1 MNDDEYPQKAWSKE
15 DDDLI
20 LNYYHDYTGKE
31 LKEKFFPHRSVRA
44 IECHASELGIAW
56 KTEETYNRS
65 REFQAKIVA
74 EKLKGRVIGQE
85 LRDKISVAK
94 KEYYKTHDNWWKG
107 RKRSPEQCQAI
118 SERQKGKW
126 SGDKNPRH
134 INPLNGELNG
144 RWKGGILPVYTELR
158 SDTKDWFNESMKF
171 CNYKCVITG
180 EKFDNIHHTTSF
192 RDIVNEVFKITG
204 IEVKQKVCD
213 YSKEEF
219 DRLRDVLKELH
230 VLYGYG
236 ACVNKEVHKLFHDNY
251 GYTKFS
257 PFDFLD
263 FLYRIDVGEFDSWF
277 DENNLKINI
286 NYKYIEYLEGTLSAL
301 AESA

>member
-1 MNDDEYPQKAWSKE
+1 M
-15 DDDLI
+15 
-20 LNYYHDYTGKE
+20 
-31 LKEKFFPHRSVRA
+31 
-44 IECHASELGIAW
+44 
-56 KTEETYNRS
+56 
-65 REFQAKIVA
+65 
-74 EKLKGRVIGQE
+74 
-85 LRDKISVAK
+85 RDKISVAK

-286 NYKYIEYLEGTLSAL
+286 NYKYIEYLEGILSAL